1 MYLARAEGV
10 IKTVS
15 PLEWWKS
22 NSEVLPSWS
31 SVARQIVLL
40 QPSSGSVERVFSL
53 LNSTFGEQQDNSLQ
67 DYVQLSIM
75 LQYNNY

>member
-1 MYLARAEGV
+1 MYMARAEGV
-10 IKTVS
+10 SNTVF

-22 NSEVLPSWS
+22 NSEVLPNWS
-31 SVARQIVLL
+31 SVARKIVLL
-40 QPSSGSVERVFSL
+40 QPSSGSVECVFSL

-67 DYVQLSIM
+67 DYVQLSIL